1 MLSSERM
8 GRWERGSGS
17 ERVLAWAL
25 VGLVGAVGAPA
36 CTKRT
41 EAEVVTQVCEPASND
56 CQEDTLRRCND
67 VGSGWDI
74 VERCPPG
81 TCIGAP
87 ACGGPVAPIASTEWV
102 DCTPGS
108 GGDLTKGD
116 PPCKP
121 VTESGV
127 KIDPFE
133 VTRSQY
139 LAFWRA
145 TANGR
150 NTLGLGVEC
159 DYKKTI
165 PFTPSVEGWPT
176 LSDAQARLPIT
187 GVDGCDARAYCRWA
201 GKRLCGGT
209 DGKPSRE
216 PFAARGTTPVN
227 DAWQRVCE
235 TAPNDTGC
243 NVRQNQGS
251 ASRPIA
257 PVGSFPQC
265 KTPGGVYDL
274 HGNVAEIVDVCTDQF
289 LLCRRSGGSAEN
301 YGVASDCASNEN
313 NYVPDNRRE
322 NTAGF
327 RCCAD

>member
-1 MLSSERM
+1 MM
-8 GRWERGSGS
+8 GMGTGTTVRRRAALGLWMFAT
-17 ERVLAWAL
+17 LAA
-25 VGLVGAVGAPA
+25 GPA

-41 EAEVVTQVCEPASND
+41 DAEIVSQVCEPASND

-74 VERCPPG
+74 VKRCAAG
-81 TCIGAP
+81 TCIGEAE
-87 ACGGPVAPIASTEWV
+87 CGGPVAPLASSEWV
-102 DCTPGS
+102 DCAPGS

-121 VTESGV
+121 VTERGF

-145 TANGR
+145 TASGR
-150 NTLGLGVEC
+150 NTLGLGIEC
-159 DYKKTI
+159 AYKKTI
-165 PFTPSVEGWPT
+165 PFTPSVDGWPT

-201 GKRLCGGT
+201 GKRLCGGA

-216 PFAARGTTPVN
+216 AFATRGKVPV
-227 DAWQRVCE
+227 DSAWQKVCE
-235 TAPNDTGC
+235 AAPNDTGC
-243 NVRQNQGS
+243 NVRQHRDAPVQ
-251 ASRPIA
+251 PIA

-274 HGNVAEIVDVCTDQF
+274 HGNVTEILDVCSDTH
-289 LLCRRSGGSAEN
+289 LLCRRSGGWAEN
-301 YGVASDCASNEN
+301 YGDLSDCLSTEN
-313 NYVPDNRRE
+313 DYVPDNRRE
-322 NTAGF
+322 NHAGF